1 MFQMDI
7 CTLIGLQVSHLHSHA
22 PLFIL
27 PFCILGKT
35 EGKLEMVRSI
45 LAQLEY
51 RYQILLWTSKGVP
64 FRWHVYV
71 PEVHPITG
79 EAFHEREDEGQVV
92 VPVTLRPCTL

>member
-7 CTLIGLQVSHLHSHA
+7 CTQIGLQVSHQHSHA

-51 RYQILLWTSKGVP
+51 RYHILLWTSKGVP
-64 FRWHVYV
+64 FRWHVRY
-71 PEVHPITG
+71 ILLL
-79 EAFHEREDEGQVV
+79 ERLFMKGRMKD
-92 VPVTLRPCTL
+92 TFSRLLYLLR